1 MILELAGTHTEAV
14 LNKATKDEL
23 VQLVLKT
30 EINMTEIFILT
41 AVVIQLNSNL
51 KNSYLKQLKLDVPI

>member
-14 LNKATKDEL
+14 LNKTTKDEL

-30 EINMTEIFILT
+30 EINMAEIFILT